1 MSSRLRFSILMTSA
15 PKSASIRVATEP
27 TPIQQKSATRSP
39 ASGPVRGRGDRSATG
54 GLAAMLAPLR
64 RRNWWSGPTAEP
76 VPRLIAVGAGF
87 GGQPEHA
94 FADDVAL
101 HLVGAAGDP
110 VTRGAEHVLAP
121 RVRAPLAGVGHQP
134 WAEHLFGELRDRRH
148 PLCPAQLAH

>member
-1 MSSRLRFSILMTSA
+1 MSSRPRFSILITSA
-15 PKSASIRVATEP
+15 PKSASSRVATEP

-39 ASGPVRGRGDRSATG
+39 ASGPVRGRGDRSA
-54 GLAAMLAPLR
+54 MLAPLR
-64 RRNWWSGPTAEP
+64 RRNWWSGAGAWRCGAEP
-76 VPRLIAVGAGF
+76 DPRLIAVGAGF

-148 PLCPAQLAH
+148 PLCPAQLAHR

>member
-27 TPIQQKSATRSP
+27 TPIQQKSATRRP
-39 ASGPVRGRGDRSATG
+39 ANGPVRGRGDRSA
-54 GLAAMLAPLR
+54 MLAPLR
-64 RRNWWSGPTAEP
+64 RGNCWSGPTTEP
-76 VPRLIAVGAGF
+76 DPRLVAVGAGF

-110 VTRGAEHVLAP
+110 VAGGAQHVLAP

-134 WAEHLFGELRDRRH
+134 RAE
-148 PLCPAQLAH
+148 